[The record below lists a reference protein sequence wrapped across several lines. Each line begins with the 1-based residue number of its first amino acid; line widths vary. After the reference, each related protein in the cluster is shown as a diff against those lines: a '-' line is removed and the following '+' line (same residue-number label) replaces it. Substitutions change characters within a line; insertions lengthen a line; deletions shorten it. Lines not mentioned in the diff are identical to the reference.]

1 MNIKHW
7 SVYWNVEGIKLLCLF
22 NVFSGDKNIII
33 AVNNCLDLYFH
44 TLIIEFFVICQIS
57 VQNLRKRALLK
68 VFVGLWR
75 GVGSFNSCSTWGE
88 WIARA
93 RGFFM
98 GTRGK
103 QETMDYHW
111 PKMNLVLHSWTSNFV
126 TILSAIPS
134 LPLPPLHTK
143 PQKGVLAKC

>member
-57 VQNLRKRALLK
+57 VQNLRKRAL
-68 VFVGLWR
+68 
-75 GVGSFNSCSTWGE
+75 
-88 WIARA
+88 
-93 RGFFM
+93 
-98 GTRGK
+98 
-103 QETMDYHW
+103 
-111 PKMNLVLHSWTSNFV
+111 
-126 TILSAIPS
+126 
-134 LPLPPLHTK
+134 
-143 PQKGVLAKC
+143 